1 MLGHYYFWTD
11 GDPRGRETLKTLPHR
26 AHRAFSL
33 ERPWHS
39 ANRRDLTHVAEQ
51 GRMTRRCLIESDRME
66 GTTVPQG
73 NIGSIKRLMIEKLR
87 CRPARLCLVLVAAI
101 RRCAGAQKRARPLG
115 AGTLSAPPHLKLE
128 QATEIAIV

>member
-73 NIGSIKRLMIEKLR
+73 NIGSIKRLMIEKLSADPHAYALCWSLPFDGALAHR
-87 CRPARLCLVLVAAI
+87 RGPAPSVLE
-101 RRCAGAQKRARPLG
+101 R
-115 AGTLSAPPHLKLE
+115 
-128 QATEIAIV
+128 